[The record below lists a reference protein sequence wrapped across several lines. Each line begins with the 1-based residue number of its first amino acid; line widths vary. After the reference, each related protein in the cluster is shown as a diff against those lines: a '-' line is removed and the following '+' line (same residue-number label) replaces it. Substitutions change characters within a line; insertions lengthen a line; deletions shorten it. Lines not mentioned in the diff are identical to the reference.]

1 MAEKHIESG
10 NKMSLR
16 STAMKQIKRI
26 DAISNSLGALGDL
39 LVSTKESLMM
49 SIIALAI
56 PGMGGFFFASMPTHY
71 ARLGQNAV
79 PFILVLIASVVI
91 ALNTMLVN
99 PSQGSQLIVSFKYW
113 TESAGDSHMQELVK
127 EKPFRFY
134 KNSLDR
140 SVLESMWDGH
150 KHYTSVIKVQ
160 GNVSRTSFDED
171 LVALE
176 RINKT
181 SLESLDRQ
189 TVRTTINFIGT
200 PKTQKK
206 KVAKNATPEMH
217 YRAEEIYRTIKSLG
231 DMQTLE
237 TYIILDNRN
246 PRRLQNAINNQFTY
260 FQRGLVVTAHI
271 VKDEELK
278 KTMNLLFS

>member
-1 MAEKHIESG
+1 MAEKHKESG

-16 STAMKQIKRI
+16 STALKQIKRI
-26 DAISNSLGALGDL
+26 DAISNSLGSLGDL
-39 LVSTKESLMM
+39 LVSTKESLLM

-56 PGMGGFFFASMPTHY
+56 PGMGGFFFATMPTHY
-71 ARLGQNAV
+71 AKFGANLV
-79 PFILVLIASVVI
+79 PFIMTLIAAIII

-113 TESAGDSHMQELVK
+113 ANSMDNDNLQVLVK
-127 EKPFRFY
+127 EQPYRFY

-140 SVLESMWDGH
+140 SIIESMWDGH
-150 KHYTSVIKVQ
+150 KHYTSIIKVQ

-171 LVALE
+171 LQILEKINKNALE
-176 RINKT
+176 
-181 SLESLDRQ
+181 SMDRQ

-200 PKTQKK
+200 PKTKRK
-206 KVAKNATPEMH
+206 IIARNATSDMK
-217 YRAEEIYRTIKSLG
+217 YRATELFRTIKSLG

-271 VKDEELK
+271 EKDAELK
-278 KTMNLLFS
+278 KTMQLLFG

>member
-1 MAEKHIESG
+1 MAETHIESG

-16 STAMKQIKRI
+16 STALKQIKRI
-26 DAISNSLGALGDL
+26 DAISNSLGSLGDL
-39 LVSTKESLMM
+39 LVSTKESLLM
-49 SIIALAI
+49 SIIALAV
-56 PGMGGFFFASMPTHY
+56 PGMGGFFFATMPTHY
-71 ARLGQNAV
+71 AKFGVNLA
-79 PFILVLIASVVI
+79 PFIMTLIAGIII

-113 TESAGDSHMQELVK
+113 INSMDNNSLQVLVD
-127 EKPFRFY
+127 ERPYRFY

-140 SVLESMWDGH
+140 SIIESMWDGH
-150 KHYTSVIKVQ
+150 KHYTSIIKVQ

-171 LVALE
+171 LKILEKINKNALE
-176 RINKT
+176 
-181 SLESLDRQ
+181 SMDRQ

-200 PKTQKK
+200 PKTKK
-206 KVAKNATPEMH
+206 KIAARNATPDMK
-217 YRAEEIYRTIKSLG
+217 YRTNELYRTIKSLG

-271 VKDEELK
+271 EKDDELK
-278 KTMNLLFS
+278 KTMQLLFG